1 MFYKTLNSIFTE
13 TNRKFEVVFNSANIF
28 FALNRN
34 EKSETVVYNISGKKI
49 FPKSHFSDKNNT
61 SLA

>member
-13 TNRKFEVVFNSANIF
+13 TNRKFEMAVNSADIF
-28 FALNRN
+28 FSLNRN
-34 EKSETVVYNISGKKI
+34 DKSETVVYNISGEKI
-49 FPKSHFSDKNNT
+49 FPKSYFGDKNNT

>member
-1 MFYKTLNSIFTE
+1 MFYKTLKSIFTE
-13 TNRKFEVVFNSANIF
+13 TNRKFEVVFNSADIF

-34 EKSETVVYNISGKKI
+34 DKSETVVYNISGKKI

>member
-34 EKSETVVYNISGKKI
+34 DKSETVVYNISGKKI